1 MKFWQTIKNAAS
13 KLRQCAN
20 DPLSKGY
27 LYLTTAMLV
36 IGLAIL
42 FAAFATDRF
51 GSALGGLAG
60 VFIGPALGG
69 FHVRRKAIKEAKSK
83 GTENTKQ
90 PEQQRKER

>member
-1 MKFWQTIKNAAS
+1 MKLWQTIKNAAS
-13 KLRQCAN
+13 KLHQCAN

-27 LYLTTAMLV
+27 LYTNTAMLV
-36 IGLAIL
+36 IGLVIL
-42 FAAFATDRF
+42 FAFFATDRF
-51 GSALGGLAG
+51 GIALGGLAG

-69 FHVRRKAIKEAKSK
+69 FYARREAIKEAKSK